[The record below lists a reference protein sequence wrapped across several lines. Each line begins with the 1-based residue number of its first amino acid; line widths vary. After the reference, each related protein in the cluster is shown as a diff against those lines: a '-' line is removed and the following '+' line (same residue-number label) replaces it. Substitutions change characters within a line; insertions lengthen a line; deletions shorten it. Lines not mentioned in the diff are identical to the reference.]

1 MNQEKIEEILA
12 REEIEVAPY
21 WKRIIAHIIDDLLLS
36 MMLIGIYWES
46 IMQNANNGDI
56 ETLLQIISSSFL
68 ILYGIRILYHWLFV
82 QFYGA
87 TIGKIVVKIRVIELG
102 LLDNPS
108 LRQALIRS
116 FLRLL
121 SEILMYL
128 PFLYL
133 LTNGLKRGLHD
144 IVANTLVV
152 ELKNY
157 NA

>member
-21 WKRIIAHIIDDLLLS
+21 WKRIIAHVIDDLLLS
-36 MMLIGIYWES
+36 MIIVGIYWDS
-46 IMQNANNGDI
+46 IVQNADDI
-56 ETLLQIISSSFL
+56 EVLLQMISSSFL

-108 LRQALIRS
+108 LKQALIRS
-116 FLRLL
+116 LLRLL
-121 SEILMYL
+121 NEILMYL
-128 PFLYL
+128 PFLYIL
-133 LTNGLKRGLHD
+133 INSLNRGLHD
-144 IVANTLVV
+144 IAADTLVV

>member
-1 MNQEKIEEILA
+1 MNTDKIEEILA

-21 WKRIIAHIIDDLLLS
+21 WKRIVAHLIDDLLLS
-36 MMLIGIYWES
+36 MVIIGIYWDS
-46 IMQNANNGDI
+46 IMQNKDDVEAI
-56 ETLLQIISSSFL
+56 LAIVSSSWA

-108 LRQALIRS
+108 FWQA
-116 FLRLL
+116 FLRSLLRTL
-121 SEILMYL
+121 SEFLMYL
-128 PFLYL
+128 PFFYL
-133 LTNGLKRGLHD
+133 FANPLKRGLHD
-144 IVANTLVV
+144 VAANTLVV
-152 ELKNY
+152 ELKPY

>member
-36 MMLIGIYWES
+36 MMIIGIYWES
-46 IMQNANNGDI
+46 IMQNTDDV
-56 ETLLQIISSSFL
+56 EVLLQIISSSFL

-108 LRQALIRS
+108 WSQALIRS
-116 FLRLL
+116 SLRLL
-121 SEILMYL
+121 SEVLMYL

-133 LTNGLKRGLHD
+133 LINSLKRGLHD
-144 IVANTLVV
+144 IAANTLVV

>member
-1 MNQEKIEEILA
+1 MNQDKIEEILA

-36 MMLIGIYWES
+36 MMIIGIYWDS
-46 IMQNANNGDI
+46 IMQNADDI
-56 ETLLQIISSSFL
+56 EVLLQTISSSFL

-102 LLDNPS
+102 LLDNPN
-108 LRQALIRS
+108 LQQALIRS
-116 FLRLL
+116 LLRLL
-121 SEILMYL
+121 SEVLMYL

-133 LTNGLKRGLHD
+133 LTNSLKRGLHD
-144 IVANTLVV
+144 IAANTLVV